1 MLSHSRCILHANEG
15 RMSLLKDVVLEVFEK
30 FGWRQHITG
39 LKLKFFLVAASARM
53 KICDIVALQER
64 QGRFGTLGRSSGTF
78 T

>member
-53 KICDIVALQER
+53 KI
-64 QGRFGTLGRSSGTF
+64 
-78 T
+78 